1 MGLAIKDINLQAL
14 SFLCEVSCCETHL
27 FIRLS
32 VHPSIHDP
40 SIHLSTQHSRSLLI
54 QERRQRKWLLASHL
68 HSLCTPT
75 LSSLARLQILKGLGG
90 RLPGALTWNH
100 SATSSGSLDGQL
112 SSAVSRRQ
120 KQGHLDVWP
129 PWHGKIVRE
138 QEGAPKPWHKARC
151 RLQPAMVSAGKH
163 GPSSSLQPL
172 PSTLFI
178 YRTTQCRKPQPTSTS
193 PQTPTAL
200 LGA

>member
-75 LSSLARLQILKGLGG
+75 LSSLARLQILNCLDPQPGITQPHHPGAWMDSCLLQFPEGRSKAILTSGHPGMG
-90 RLPGALTWNH
+90 RL
-100 SATSSGSLDGQL
+100 
-112 SSAVSRRQ
+112 
-120 KQGHLDVWP
+120 
-129 PWHGKIVRE
+129 
-138 QEGAPKPWHKARC
+138 
-151 RLQPAMVSAGKH
+151 
-163 GPSSSLQPL
+163 
-172 PSTLFI
+172 
-178 YRTTQCRKPQPTSTS
+178 
-193 PQTPTAL
+193 
-200 LGA
+200 